1 MKQYLDLMADVLANG
16 TRQSNRTGIDAIS
29 LPGAMLKFDLNDG
42 FPAVTTKRLAYKAS
56 IAEMIGFVRG
66 YDSAA
71 QFRALGCKFWDQNAN
86 ENTQWLTNPNR
97 AGIDSLGRLYGV
109 QWRDWKCADGSSIDQ
124 LRQALNTI
132 HANPRDRRIII
143 SAWRPDEFAQM
154 ALPPCHVMYQFI
166 PNVEKNTL
174 NLCMYQRSTDLGLG
188 CPANIFGASWLLA
201 LVARLTGYRAGVFT
215 HFMADAHI
223 YVNHIDAIQEQ
234 LTRAP
239 HALPRLVINDRVPE
253 LHRDGFHPEW
263 IDLVEPSDFALEGYT
278 HEPAI
283 AMAMAV

>member
-1 MKQYLDLMADVLANG
+1 MKQYLDLMADVLGNG
-16 TRQSNRTGIDAIS
+16 TRQANRTGIDAIS
-29 LPGAMLKFDLNDG
+29 LPGAMLKFDMDDG
-42 FPAVTTKRLAYKAS
+42 FPVVTTKRLWYES
-56 IAEMIGFVRG
+56 STAEMVGFVRG
-66 YDSAA
+66 CDSAA

-86 ENTQWLTNPNR
+86 ENQQWLASPYRT
-97 AGIDSLGRLYGV
+97 GLDSLGRVYGV

-124 LRQALNTI
+124 LRHALNTI
-132 HANPRDRRIII
+132 HTNPRDRRIII

-174 NLCMYQRSTDLGLG
+174 NLCLYQRSADLGLG
-188 CPANIFGASWLLA
+188 VPSNLFGASWLLT
-201 LVARLTGYRAGVFT
+201 LIARLTGYRPGVFT

-223 YVNHIDAIQEQ
+223 YVNHVEAIREQ
-234 LTRAP
+234 LTRTP
-239 HALPRLVINDRVPE
+239 HPLPQLVINDRVPE
-253 LHRDGFHPEW
+253 FHRDGFHPEW
-263 IDLVEPSDFALEGYT
+263 IDLVEPSDFTLEGYT